1 MSSRPRSLALRHDV
15 VVFDFDGTLVDSN
28 EIKSVG
34 FSHAFADREECLA
47 AVPEVLASHKRLT
60 RREIVAALVDRIE
73 GLPHEQRHYEAVR
86 RVALYS
92 AWVEERILE
101 KAKLS
106 PAAELLERWHA
117 RASLYVCSLT
127 PRDYLATIV
136 ERAGWRRFFVDLAGA
151 PVSKSEMLRATA
163 ARHGLEPNDVLMV
176 GDSAD
181 DEAAASEAGTSF
193 FRVRQVTDLVEL
205 DRYLTT

>member
-1 MSSRPRSLALRHDV
+1 LRHDV

-34 FSHAFADREECLA
+34 FNHAFADREECVA
-47 AVPEVLASHKRLT
+47 AVAEVLASHKRLT
-60 RREIVAALVDRIE
+60 RLEIVAALVDRIE
-73 GLPHEQRHYEAVR
+73 GLSREQHQQEAAR

-92 AWVEERILE
+92 AWVEERILA

-106 PAAELLERWHA
+106 PAGELLERWHA

-127 PRDYLATIV
+127 PREYLATIV
-136 ERAGWRRFFVDLAGA
+136 ERAGWQKYFVALAGA
-151 PVSKSEMLRATA
+151 PVRKSEMLRATA
-163 ARHGLEPNDVLMV
+163 ARHGLKPHDVLMV

-181 DEAAASEAGTSF
+181 DEAAASDAQTSF
-193 FRVRQVTDLVEL
+193 FRIRQVSDLIEL